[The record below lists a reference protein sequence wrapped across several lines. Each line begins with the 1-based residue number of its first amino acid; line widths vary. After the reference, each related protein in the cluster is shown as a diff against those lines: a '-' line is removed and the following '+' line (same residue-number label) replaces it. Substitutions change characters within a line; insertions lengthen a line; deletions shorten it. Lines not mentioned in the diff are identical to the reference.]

1 MIQQNNTNRIISRW
15 TNDEILL
22 MTQAIRDHGKDF
34 KVIADIIG
42 TKSEVQ
48 IKNYFLQNQDK
59 MKFDTL
65 IAELNEENDMHDAN
79 IYVIDDNNAINGDNS
94 KNAKLSK

>member
-1 MIQQNNTNRIISRW
+1 
-15 TNDEILL
+15 

>member
-1 MIQQNNTNRIISRW
+1 
-15 TNDEILL
+15 

-79 IYVIDDNNAINGDNS
+79 IYVIDDNNALNGDNS